1 MKLLAMLMM
10 AADLNGQPLPEVV
23 LIDFHAGYC
32 QPCQQM
38 VPVFQR
44 MERDKFPIRKIDIT
58 EQPNVSKQYRVDRIP
73 TMILLVEGK
82 EAQRF
87 VGLTSEEELR
97 QAMNDAARKL
107 DQRRKMAGG
116 TPAANPAK
124 DFAEAEAAVAMAA
137 EESPPTPPGGIRGLF
152 DRMKKGLSRSEAK
165 DQLERPSYRAQSPD
179 EQADTAQNRN
189 AMAAT
194 VRVGLMDG
202 RMRDFGTGTVV
213 HSTEGQS
220 TILTCAHVFKGVSA
234 EAAII
239 VEVFRDG
246 EVLKYPAQVIG
257 GDHDSDVAFLQIRN
271 SAPLPTVPIA
281 SRLNLQQDDAVF
293 SIGCNNGDRPTRMNM
308 NVVAID
314 RYEGPENVVC
324 TKDPIQ
330 GRSGGGLFN
339 TAGELVGVCSGAFR
353 KAKEGLY
360 SGVKPIYKLA
370 SAKNLS
376 FLSPA
381 ASGFPAGGGTE
392 LMAEADNPF
401 AADDAM
407 FDELMA
413 DSVADFS
420 ESEFGMDSAIEAP
433 DFGDRSPQD
442 LPDPFA
448 PRPAAT
454 TAMAGFADSNSGGK
468 LPTEITVIIDS
479 KDPTKGKKVVVI
491 PRPSPWLLELLTGET
506 TGSGFTTAGGAALS
520 STSSRTTRATQKV
533 PRPRLLPAVR

>member
-23 LIDFHAGYC
+23 LLDFHAGYC

-44 MERDKFPIRKIDIT
+44 MERDKFPIRRIDIT
-58 EQPNVSKQYRVDRIP
+58 DQPDVSKQYRVDRIP
-73 TMILLVEGK
+73 TMILLVEGR

-107 DQRRKMAGG
+107 DQQRGVTSG
-116 TPAANPAK
+116 PPPGDPAS
-124 DFAEAEAAVAMAA
+124 DFADAEAAVAQAA
-137 EESPPTPPGGIRGLF
+137 EDSPPTPPGGIRGLF
-152 DRMKKGLSRSEAK
+152 DRMKKGLSRSEAT

-179 EQADTAQNRN
+179 EQVNTAQNRN

-213 HSTEGQS
+213 HSTAGQS
-220 TILTCAHVFKGVSA
+220 IILTCAHVFKGVSA
-234 EAAII
+234 EAAVI
-239 VEVFRDG
+239 VEVFRNG

-257 GDHDSDVAFLQIRN
+257 GDHDSDVAFLQIKN
-271 SAPLPTVPIA
+271 ATPLPTVPIA
-281 SRLNLQQDDAVF
+281 PQLNLRQNDAVF

-308 NVVAID
+308 NVVAVD

-324 TKDPIQ
+324 TKDPVQ

-370 SAKNLS
+370 TIKNLN
-376 FLSPA
+376 FLSPP
-381 ASGFPAGGGTE
+381 ASGFPAGGGGAE
-392 LMAEADNPF
+392 LMAEAENPF
-401 AADDAM
+401 AADDAL
-407 FDELMA
+407 FDDLMA
-413 DSVADFS
+413 ESVAGFS
-420 ESEFGMDSAIEAP
+420 ESDGGMDAPIEAP
-433 DFGDRSPQD
+433 DFGGMSPQD

-454 TAMAGFADSNSGGK
+454 TAMAGFSNSNAK

-506 TGSGFTTAGGAALS
+506 SDSGFTTAGGSALS
-520 STSSRTTRATQKV
+520 ATSSRITQTSENV
-533 PRPRLLPAVR
+533 QPPRLLPAVR